1 MKILGNEIKPG
12 MIIEHKNDLWSVLK
26 TQHVKPGK
34 GGAFNQVELKSM
46 KKGTKLNERFRSS
59 DTVERTILD
68 DKKFNFLYEDEKN
81 CHFMDQTNFEQI
93 QVNKSLLGEKSKL
106 LKENV
111 EVNVQFYDDQPL
123 SVDLPSSV
131 ELKIESTEAAIKGQ
145 TASSSYKPATLE
157 NGIKIM
163 VPPFINSDDTIVLDT
178 RTLEYKKKL
187 NKWNFHQQT

>member
-26 TQHVKPGK
+26 AQHVKPGK
-34 GGAFNQVELKSM
+34 GGAFNQVELKSI

-59 DTVERTILD
+59 DSVERAVLD
-68 DKKFNFLYEDEKN
+68 DKKFSFLYEDEIN

-93 QVNKSLLGEKSKL
+93 QINKSLLGEKSKL
-106 LKENV
+106 LKENM
-111 EVNVQFYDDQPL
+111 EVNVQFYEEKAL
-123 SVDLPSSV
+123 SVDLPTSI
-131 ELKIESTEAAIKGQ
+131 ELQVESTDAAIKGQ

-163 VPPFINSDDTIVLDT
+163 VPPFINSEDKIVLDT
-178 RTLEYKKKL
+178 RTLEYIKKK
-187 NKWNFHQQT
+187 NK

>member
-12 MIIEHKNDLWSVLK
+12 MIIEHKDNLWSVLK

-34 GGAFNQVELKSM
+34 GGAFNQVELKSIQ
-46 KKGTKLNERFRSS
+46 KGTKLNERFRSS
-59 DTVERTILD
+59 DTVERAVLD
-68 DKKFNFLYEDEKN
+68 EKKFSFLYEDENN

-93 QVNKSLLGEKSKL
+93 QINKKLIGEKSKL
-106 LKENV
+106 LKENM
-111 EVNVQFYDDQPL
+111 EVNLQFHEDEPL

-131 ELKIESTEAAIKGQ
+131 ELKIETTDAAIKGQ

-163 VPPFINSDDTIVLDT
+163 VPPFINADDKIVLDT
-178 RTLEYKKKL
+178 RTLEYVKKIK
-187 NKWNFHQQT
+187 

>member
-12 MIIEHKNDLWSVLK
+12 MIIEHKDDLWSVLK

-34 GGAFNQVELKSM
+34 GGAFNQVELKGI

-59 DTVERTILD
+59 DTVERAILD
-68 DKKFNFLYEDEKN
+68 EKKFSFLYEDENN

-93 QVNKSLLGEKSKL
+93 QINKKLIGEKSKL
-106 LKENV
+106 LKENM
-111 EVNVQFYDDQPL
+111 EVNLQFHEDEPL

-131 ELKIESTEAAIKGQ
+131 ELKIETTDAAIKGQ

-157 NGIKIM
+157 IGIKIM
-163 VPPFINSDDTIVLDT
+163 VPPFINADDKIVLDT
-178 RTLEYKKKL
+178 RTLEYVKKVK
-187 NKWNFHQQT
+187 